1 MSMTASAAVA
11 TTASASVIT
20 ATTASAAMKFMTV
33 SDTQYQIEQWY
44 QSKSQYHGGE
54 YSSCQ

>member
-1 MSMTASAAVA
+1 MIATAAASTAATATATVTMNTTAVA
-11 TTASASVIT
+11 VVL
-20 ATTASAAMKFMTV
+20 MVV